1 MAREKISGIYCIEN
15 LVNSKKYIGLSNDI
29 YRRWSNHL
37 CELEGNYHVNIHL
50 QNAWNKYGK
59 EQFIFY
65 ILEKCDESKLNS
77 REQFWIEYYDTFKY
91 GYNRTIGGEG
101 IQGFKLSKERREE
114 ISKSLTGRQCSEKT
128 KKLFREHMKTQFQDE
143 YFIMKF
149 KENIESQKKPIKCY
163 NKEGFVKEYPDIHS
177 TGKELHI
184 EPTNIC
190 KVLKG
195 KQKTCGGYTFCYKD
209 ESITDDELVRRYT
222 KEKQR
227 KRKHTKSSVNLID
240 DDGNIIS
247 SYQSITEASKD
258 NGNID
263 VSSIA
268 KVCNGKLKTTHGLK
282 FEYA

>member
-15 LVNSKKYIGLSNDI
+15 LINGKKYIGLSNDI

-37 CELEGNYHVNIHL
+37 CELEGNYHTNIHL

-65 ILEKCDESKLNS
+65 ILEKCDELQLNS
-77 REQFWIEYYDTFKY
+77 REQFWIEYYDSFKY

-101 IQGFKLSKERREE
+101 IQGVKLSKERREE

-128 KKLFREHMKTQFQDE
+128 KKLFSEHIKLQFQDE

-177 TGKELHI
+177 AGKELHI

-195 KQKTCGGYTFCYKD
+195 KHKTCGGYTFCYKD
-209 ESITDDELVRRYT
+209 EDITDGELIRRYI

-227 KRKHTKSSVNLID
+227 KRKYTKSSVNLID
-240 DDGNIIS
+240 DDGNIIY

-263 VSSIA
+263 ASSIA

>member
-128 KKLFREHMKTQFQDE
+128 KKLFREHMKIQFQDE

-240 DDGNIIS
+240 DDGNIIC